1 VTASAPTYDLVL
13 LLDANVELEAART
26 KIVADVKEMIS
37 AQGELL
43 RHDPWGD
50 RALAYPIDHRTD
62 AEYHLLQFHAATP
75 ELLHGLNRT
84 LPITDGIVRYRIIKL
99 DPGTPAAPNMTPAAG
114 VRHAEGGTPAGEHET
129 APAEAPSAEVPS
141 AEAPSAKAPS
151 AEAPSAEAPSPEAP
165 SPEIP
170 SEEAPSAETAPTD
183 AALAPDEAPPADAEA
198 PAAEAPAVE
207 AQAPPADATAQP
219 AEGDAPVAE
228 PTST

>member
-129 APAEAPSAEVPS
+129 APAEAPSAEAPSAEVPSAETPSPEAPSEEVPS
-141 AEAPSAKAPS
+141 AEAPSA
-151 AEAPSAEAPSPEAP
+151 
-165 SPEIP
+165 
-170 SEEAPSAETAPTD
+170 ETVPTD
-183 AALAPDEAPPADAEA
+183 AALAPDEASPADAEA